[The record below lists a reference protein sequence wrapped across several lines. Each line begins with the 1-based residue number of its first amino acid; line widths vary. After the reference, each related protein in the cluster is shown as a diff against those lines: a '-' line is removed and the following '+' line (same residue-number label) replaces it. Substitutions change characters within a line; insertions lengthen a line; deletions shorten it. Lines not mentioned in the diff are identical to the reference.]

1 MEKTTK
7 REYTQIINGRY
18 DNKGAIKAMD
28 ILNNI
33 PLTVE
38 YFKSRPDVQQ
48 RIEKS
53 INSNEY
59 LAVYKRGTRSGF
71 EYIPRDEDALIIRG
85 LDIKGMEEE
94 KLRQNWRNV
103 DNAFL
108 SPWETTDK
116 PNDFFIDDLK
126 WKYLLRN
133 IVRGKNIMMT
143 GPSGC
148 GKTDVTFK
156 AAKSLDREVIYF
168 NLGATQDPRSTLI
181 GNTHYSKDT
190 GTYFSESL
198 FVSAI
203 QKENAVILLDELSR
217 AHPEAWNILMTVL
230 DPIQRYLRLDEK
242 SDSPT
247 IKVADGVSFIATAN
261 IGSEYTA
268 TRVIDR
274 ALLDRFTIL
283 EMDTLSYEDE
293 YRLLSNKCGDSVKQD
308 TLLQLCD
315 IIKDIRKEVKSD
327 MPRIST
333 TISTRATLEI
343 AELLEDDFTLA
354 QAAEVLIYPLFSDEG
369 GNDSER
375 TYVKQIV
382 QKYAVENSTKGI
394 HEPTEAE
401 RIVKDLQATIKKIG
415 E

>member
-1 MEKTTK
+1 MSRVK
-7 REYTQIINGRY
+7 REYTQVIKGKY
-18 DNKGAIKAMD
+18 DSKGAIKAMD

-38 YFKSRPDVQQ
+38 YFKTRPDVQQ

-53 INSNEY
+53 INSKEY

-71 EYIPRDEDALIIRG
+71 EYIPRNEGALIIRG
-85 LDIKGMEEE
+85 IEIKDMS
-94 KLRQNWRNV
+94 KTTQDKVVLNWGNI
-103 DNAFL
+103 
-108 SPWETTDK
+108 DK
-116 PNDFFIDDLK
+116 PNDFYIDDLK

-133 IVRGKNIMMT
+133 IMKGKNIMMT

-156 AAKSLDREVIYF
+156 AAKALDREVIYF

-203 QKENAVILLDELSR
+203 QKPNTVILLDELSR

-247 IKVADGVSFIATAN
+247 IKVAEGVSFIATAN

-274 ALLDRFTIL
+274 ALLDRFTLL
-283 EMDTLSYEDE
+283 EMNVLSYEDE
-293 YRLLSNKCGDSVKQD
+293 YKLLADKYPNVEQD

-333 TISTRATLEI
+333 SISTRATLEI
-343 AELLEDDFTLA
+343 AELLEDNFTLE
-354 QAAEVLIYPLFSDEG
+354 QAVEVLVYPLFSDEG

-375 TYVKQIV
+375 TYVKQVV
-382 QKYAVENSTKGI
+382 QKYLVKNTSKKL
-394 HEPTEAE
+394 HESTEAE
-401 RIVKDLQATIKKIG
+401 KIVKDLQNTIREIG

>member
-1 MEKTTK
+1 MAT
-7 REYTQIINGRY
+7 REYTQIIEGKY
-18 DNKGAIKAMD
+18 DNKGTIKAMD

-38 YFKSRPDVQQ
+38 YFKTRPDVQQ

-53 INSNEY
+53 INSDEY

-71 EYIPRDEDALIIRG
+71 EYIPRDKDALTVRG
-85 LDIKGMEEE
+85 LDIKDMS
-94 KLRQNWRNV
+94 KKPSNIDSTSWSTV
-103 DNAFL
+103 
-108 SPWETTDK
+108 DK
-116 PNDFFIDDLK
+116 PNDFFISDLK

-156 AAKSLDREVIYF
+156 AADALGREVMYF

-190 GTYFSESL
+190 GTYFNESL

-203 QKENAVILLDELSR
+203 QKPNTVILLDELSR

-242 SDSPT
+242 ESWDSSDSTT
-247 IKVADGVSFIATAN
+247 IKVAEGVSFIATAN

-293 YRLLSNKCGDSVKQD
+293 YKLLSDKCNGSVDQNV
-308 TLLQLCD
+308 LLQLCD
-315 IIKDIRKEVKSD
+315 IIKDIRKEIKSD
-327 MPRIST
+327 MPRINT

-343 AELLEDDFTLA
+343 VELLNDDFTLE
-354 QAAEVLIYPLFSDEG
+354 QAIEVLVYPLFSDEG

-375 TYVKQIV
+375 TYVKQVV
-382 QKYAVENSTKGI
+382 QKYLTNDSGSRVYEASVKGLKD
-394 HEPTEAE
+394 TL
-401 RIVKDLQATIKKIG
+401 KDLG

>member
-1 MEKTTK
+1 MSKR
-7 REYTQIINGRY
+7 REYTQVIKGKY
-18 DNKGAIKAMD
+18 DSKGAIKAMD

-38 YFKSRPDVQQ
+38 YFKTRPDVQQ

-53 INSNEY
+53 INSKEY

-71 EYIPRDEDALIIRG
+71 EYIPRDEGALIIRG
-85 LDIKGMEEE
+85 IKIKDMNKTQE
-94 KLRQNWRNV
+94 KVVLNWGNI
-103 DNAFL
+103 
-108 SPWETTDK
+108 DK
-116 PNDFFIDDLK
+116 PNDFYIDNLK

-133 IVRGKNIMMT
+133 IMKGKNIMMT

-156 AAKSLDREVIYF
+156 AAEALDREVIYF

-203 QKENAVILLDELSR
+203 QKPNTVILLDELSR

-242 SDSPT
+242 SNSPT
-247 IKVADGVSFIATAN
+247 IKVAEGVSFIATAN

-274 ALLDRFTIL
+274 ALLDRFTLL
-283 EMDTLSYEDE
+283 EMDILSYEDE
-293 YRLLSNKCGDSVKQD
+293 YKLLADKHPNIEQD

-333 TISTRATLEI
+333 SISTRATLEI
-343 AELLEDDFTLA
+343 AELLEDNFTLE
-354 QAAEVLIYPLFSDEG
+354 QSVEVLVYPLFSDEG

-375 TYVKQIV
+375 TYVKQVV
-382 QKYAVENSTKGI
+382 QKYLTTNTNRRVHEN
-394 HEPTEAE
+394 AE
-401 RIVKDLQATIKKIG
+401 NKAKKLQDVIKTIG
-415 E
+415 G

>member
-1 MEKTTK
+1 MSKR
-7 REYTQIINGRY
+7 REYTQVIKGKY
-18 DNKGAIKAMD
+18 DSKGAIKAMD

-38 YFKSRPDVQQ
+38 YFKTRPDVQQ

-53 INSNEY
+53 INSKEY

-71 EYIPRDEDALIIRG
+71 EYIPRDEGALIIRG
-85 LDIKGMEEE
+85 IEIKDMDKTTQEENIISWDSI
-94 KLRQNWRNV
+94 Q
-103 DNAFL
+103 
-108 SPWETTDK
+108 K
-116 PNDFFIDDLK
+116 PNDFYIDDLK

-133 IVRGKNIMMT
+133 IIKGKNIMMT

-156 AAKSLDREVIYF
+156 AAKTLDREVIYF

-203 QKENAVILLDELSR
+203 QKPNTVILLDELSR

-247 IKVADGVSFIATAN
+247 IKVAEGVSFIATAN

-268 TRVIDR
+268 TRIIDR
-274 ALLDRFTIL
+274 ALLDRFAIL
-283 EMDTLSYEDE
+283 EMDVLSYEQE
-293 YRLLSNKCGDSVKQD
+293 YQLLSSKCTVNQE
-308 TLLQLCD
+308 TLLKLCD

-327 MPRIST
+327 TPRIST
-333 TISTRATLEI
+333 TVSTRATLEI
-343 AELLEDDFTLA
+343 AELLEDAFTLE
-354 QAAEVLIYPLFSDEG
+354 QAIEILVYPLFSDEG

-375 TYVKQIV
+375 TYVKQVV
-382 QKYAVENSTKGI
+382 QKYLTTNTNRRVHEN
-394 HEPTEAE
+394 AE
-401 RIVKDLQATIKKIG
+401 NKAKKLQDVIKTIG
-415 E
+415 G

>member
-1 MEKTTK
+1 MKK
-7 REYTQIINGRY
+7 YTQVIKGKY
-18 DNKGAIKAMD
+18 DSKGAIKAMD
-28 ILNNI
+28 IMNNI

-38 YFKSRPDVQQ
+38 YFKTRPDVQQ

-71 EYIPRDEDALIIRG
+71 EYIPRDKGALIIRG
-85 LDIKGMEEE
+85 IKIKDMSETPQENII
-94 KLRQNWRNV
+94 LNWE
-103 DNAFL
+103 
-108 SPWETTDK
+108 SIDK
-116 PNDFFIDDLK
+116 PNDFYIDDLK

-133 IVRGKNIMMT
+133 IIRGKNIMMT

-156 AAKSLDREVIYF
+156 AAEALDREVIYF

-181 GNTHYSKDT
+181 GNTHYNKNT

-203 QKENAVILLDELSR
+203 QKENTVILLDELSR

-247 IKVADGVSFIATAN
+247 IKVAKGVSFIATAN

-274 ALLDRFTIL
+274 ALLDRFAIL
-283 EMDTLSYEDE
+283 EMDILSYEQE
-293 YRLLSNKCGDSVKQD
+293 YQLLSNKWGKVNLNESD
-308 TLLQLCD
+308 TLLTLCD
-315 IIKDIRKEVKSD
+315 IVKDIRKEIKSD

-333 TISTRATLEI
+333 TVSTRATLEI
-343 AELLEDDFTLA
+343 VELLMDNFTLN
-354 QAAEVLIYPLFSDEG
+354 QAVEILIYPLFSDEG
-369 GNDSER
+369 GNESER
-375 TYVKQIV
+375 VYVKQIV
-382 QKYAVENSTKGI
+382 QKYLAIDMDEKLHKEPQFIAEN
-394 HEPTEAE
+394 
-401 RIVKDLQATIKKIG
+401 LQNVIKNMG

>member
-1 MEKTTK
+1 MAV
-7 REYTQIINGRY
+7 REYTQVIKGKY
-18 DNKGAIKAMD
+18 DTKGSIKAMD

-38 YFKSRPDVQQ
+38 YFKTRPDVQQ

-71 EYIPRDEDALIIRG
+71 EYIPRDEDALTTRGIEIKDMNKTPQEENIISW
-85 LDIKGMEEE
+85 DSI
-94 KLRQNWRNV
+94 
-103 DNAFL
+103 
-108 SPWETTDK
+108 PK
-116 PNDFFIDDLK
+116 PNDFYIDDLK

-133 IVRGKNIMMT
+133 IIRGKNIMMT

-156 AAKSLDREVIYF
+156 AAKALDREVIYF

-203 QKENAVILLDELSR
+203 QKPNTVILLDELSR

-247 IKVADGVSFIATAN
+247 IKVAEGVSFIATAILVQN
-261 IGSEYTA
+261 I
-268 TRVIDR
+268 
-274 ALLDRFTIL
+274 LLP
-283 EMDTLSYEDE
+283 E
-293 YRLLSNKCGDSVKQD
+293 
-308 TLLQLCD
+308 
-315 IIKDIRKEVKSD
+315 
-327 MPRIST
+327 
-333 TISTRATLEI
+333 
-343 AELLEDDFTLA
+343 
-354 QAAEVLIYPLFSDEG
+354 
-369 GNDSER
+369 
-375 TYVKQIV
+375 
-382 QKYAVENSTKGI
+382 
-394 HEPTEAE
+394 
-401 RIVKDLQATIKKIG
+401 
-415 E
+415 